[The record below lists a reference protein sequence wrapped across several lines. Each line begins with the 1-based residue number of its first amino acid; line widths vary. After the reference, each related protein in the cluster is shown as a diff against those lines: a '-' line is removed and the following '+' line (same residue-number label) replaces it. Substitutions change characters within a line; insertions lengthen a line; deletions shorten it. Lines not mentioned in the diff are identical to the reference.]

1 MRKGGKEAI
10 EERVVGTSR
19 VVQGLRL
26 RTPNVGGPGTRSH
39 ILQLRVCTLRLKIP
53 CAATKTRC
61 SQVNKQT
68 WGARR
73 EKVARENPSE
83 EVTLR

>member
-68 WGARR
+68 WGGAER
-73 EKVARENPSE
+73 EGG
-83 EVTLR
+83 